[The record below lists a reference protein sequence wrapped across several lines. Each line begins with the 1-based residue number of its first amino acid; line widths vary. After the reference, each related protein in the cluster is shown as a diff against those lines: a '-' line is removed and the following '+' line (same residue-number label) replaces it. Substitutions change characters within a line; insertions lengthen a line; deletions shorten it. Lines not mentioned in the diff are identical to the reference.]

1 MDRKTD
7 RRNSEVHDELG
18 MIGEVVKPHGIRGEI
33 KVYLYSE
40 QPENFK
46 LYKKIVLQE
55 RTGSG
60 TETYNVVKS
69 REQGKL
75 AILRLEGVGTREAAE
90 ALQGSKIWLN
100 KADFPKLDSDEYYW
114 HQLNGLMVMTETGQ
128 ELGRVTNLFSTTAH
142 DIMVV
147 TGAGNEFM
155 IPVNG
160 DIIRD
165 IDVQGEII
173 IISPPPGLLEIN
185 K

>member
-7 RRNSEVHDELG
+7 RRNRELQDDFVI
-18 MIGEVVKPHGIRGEI
+18 IGEVVKPHGIRGEV

-40 QPENFK
+40 RPENLK
-46 LYKKIVLQE
+46 QHKKIILQE
-55 RTGSG
+55 SAGSG
-60 TETYNVVKS
+60 TEKYNVVKS

-90 ALQGSKIWLN
+90 ALQGSKIWLD
-100 KADFPKLDSDEYYW
+100 KADFPELNSDEYYW
-114 HQLNGLMVMTETGQ
+114 HQLEGLRVMTEAGQ
-128 ELGRVTNLFSTTAH
+128 ELGRVTNIFNTTAH

-155 IPVNG
+155 IPVKG

-165 IDVQGEII
+165 IDEQGGKIT
-173 IISPPPGLLEIN
+173 ISPPPGLLEIN